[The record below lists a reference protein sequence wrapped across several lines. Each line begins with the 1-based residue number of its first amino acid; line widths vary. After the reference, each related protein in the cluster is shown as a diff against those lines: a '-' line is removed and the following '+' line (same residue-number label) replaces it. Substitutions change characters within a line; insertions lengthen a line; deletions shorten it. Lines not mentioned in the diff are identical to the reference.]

1 MVWTTEEEEK
11 NPIEMKKTFHIF
23 FVVVTTTTSV
33 CVSEMWSKAGLSV
46 FSFLMGVINASICR
60 RKAFEIEKQT
70 SAVKHTFSVQ
80 SEFVLCIQKKK
91 KHTHTRWLYSWGS
104 SSIWVFE
111 FVPASH
117 IFNSHMPSIH
127 FTIPFFAE
135 NWSLYV
141 IQFFFCCCCC
151 SCRLWFKSYL
161 FVDSVAC
168 AYLSALERFFSRNKI
183 HFCRM
188 YLWCCSIFLWAFFV
202 RLEIGIIAE

>member
-1 MVWTTEEEEK
+1 MVWTTDEEEK
-11 NPIEMKKTFHIF
+11 KTIEMKKTFHIF

-91 KHTHTRWLYSWGS
+91 KHTHALIVFMGLEFYL
-104 SSIWVFE
+104 SIWIR
-111 FVPASH
+111 S
-117 IFNSHMPSIH
+117 S
-127 FTIPFFAE
+127 FAH
-135 NWSLYV
+135 
-141 IQFFFCCCCC
+141 IQFTHAIHTFYDSILCRKLKSLCDSVFFCCCCC